1 MKKLLRIRYS
11 LLVLMLT
18 GLSIT
23 SCSDVWEAHYG
34 LDNTGKID
42 SSIFEY
48 IQTRDDLS
56 IFEGMIRQ
64 TRYDSVLNKSNAYTV
79 WAPNNASLEGNPIL
93 LDTAS
98 WMNFVSNHI
107 ASYAHPVSQADSMT
121 ITMLNGKRL
130 VFNANELSA
139 TMDNV
144 SLVEK
149 DIATKNGLLQ
159 IINDVLPYR
168 NNVWENMLLYP
179 GLDSLKAYLRS
190 MEIRTFDED
199 RSFDNSVFIDS
210 FFIYT
215 NRVRNL
221 LGYFNVEDSI
231 YTSILPDNQAWI
243 EAYNRILPYFKTKAA
258 DGGEAVQRYNTQ
270 WTMVQ
275 DLFFWDRINLPITDS
290 IITSTSWN
298 KLTNPDSLFMNA
310 EKITLSNGFA
320 YKTSKLNHKPKDS
333 WCKEIRVEAENALSG
348 RASLNYDVTSF
359 SSLGTKF
366 NLSRNSYIYCRAT
379 STSALSQLTMT
390 FPIPNTLS
398 TKYNIYA
405 VFVPTVVTDSTD
417 KRPYKVECSLS
428 YNVNAAVNQQLF
440 TKFVLPTNVTD
451 SVKVTKLLIA
461 KDFEFATTN
470 ISGIRGLAGTIVP
483 KNSGLTSPTNIGLK
497 IRNIVGTSAADKKN
511 FNRDMRIDCILLEP
525 VQ

>member
-11 LLVLMLT
+11 LLVLLLT
-18 GLSIT
+18 GLSIS

-48 IQTRDDLS
+48 IQSREDLS

-79 WAPNNASLEGNPIL
+79 WAPNNSSLEGNPIL
-93 LDTAS
+93 MDTAS
-98 WMNFVSNHI
+98 WKNFVSNHI

-139 TMDNV
+139 TMDKV
-144 SLVEK
+144 PLIEK
-149 DIATKNGLLQ
+149 DIATKNGLVQVLS
-159 IINDVLPYR
+159 NVLPYR
-168 NNVWENMLLYP
+168 NNVWENMLLHP
-179 GLDSLKAYLRS
+179 GLDSLQAYIKS
-190 MEIRTFDED
+190 MDVKIFDVE

-210 FFIYT
+210 FFITT
-215 NRVRNL
+215 NRVRDY
-221 LGYFNVEDSI
+221 LGYFNMEDSI

-243 EAYNRILPYFKTKAA
+243 DAYNRILPYFKTKPT
-258 DGGEAVQRYNTQ
+258 DGGEAVQRYNTH

-275 DLFFWDRINLPITDS
+275 DLFFWDRIDLPISDS
-290 IITSTSWN
+290 IITSTNWN
-298 KLTNPDSLFMNA
+298 KLTNPDSLFMGA
-310 EKITLSNGFA
+310 EKMILSNGYA
-320 YKTSKLNHKPKDS
+320 YKTNKLYHKSKDS
-333 WCKEIRVEAENALSG
+333 WCKEIRIEAENASSG
-348 RASLNYDVTSF
+348 RAGQNYDITSF
-359 SSLGTKF
+359 SSLGSKF

-379 STSALSQLTMT
+379 STSALSQLAVT

-428 YNVNAAVNQQLF
+428 YNMNASVAQQLF
-440 TKFVLPTNVTD
+440 TKFVLANNITD
-451 SVKVTKLLIA
+451 SVNVTKMLIA

-470 ISGIRGLAGTIVP
+470 IAGLKGLVGAKVP
-483 KNSGLTSPTNIGLK
+483 QGLTSPTNIGLK
-497 IRNIVGTSAADKKN
+497 IRNIVSTSAADKKN